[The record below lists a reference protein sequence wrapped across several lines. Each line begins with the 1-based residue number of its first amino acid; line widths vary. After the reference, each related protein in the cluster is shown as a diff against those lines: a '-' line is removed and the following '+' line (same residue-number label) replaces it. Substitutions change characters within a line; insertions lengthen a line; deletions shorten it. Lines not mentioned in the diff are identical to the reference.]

1 MGLLSLR
8 RVMSEGQESPQL
20 LVQKEGAV
28 GAGVEL
34 TSLASGSPKFKSHL
48 IVWPWVSHFILFV
61 NECMTS
67 TLGGAVSGLNEI
79 TQNNDNVYFAPES
92 AVEAGLSRMI
102 HQGQFVPALL
112 SFNGSSSK
120 AGAGAFQSCTH
131 RSVVF
136 RWGCR
141 LEYLPMAFLWS
152 LGFLTS
158 W

>member
-8 RVMSEGQESPQL
+8 TVMSEGQESPQL
-20 LVQKEGAV
+20 LVQKEEAV
-28 GAGVEL
+28 GAGVDL

-48 IVWPWVSHFILFV
+48 VVWPWVRYFILFV

-67 TLGGAVSGLNEI
+67 TLGDAVAGFNEI

-92 AVEAGLSRMI
+92 SVGAGLSRMI

-112 SFNGSSSK
+112 SINGSSSK
-120 AGAGAFQSCTH
+120 SGAGAGAFQSSTH
-131 RSVVF
+131 RSVGF
-136 RWGCR
+136 RWVCW

-152 LGFLTS
+152 LGFLT
-158 W
+158 